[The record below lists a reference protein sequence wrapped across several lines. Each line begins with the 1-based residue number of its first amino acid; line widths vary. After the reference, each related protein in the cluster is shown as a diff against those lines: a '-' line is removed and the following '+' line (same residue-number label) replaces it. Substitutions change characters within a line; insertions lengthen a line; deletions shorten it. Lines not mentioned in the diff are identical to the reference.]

1 MAVRGE
7 TMNAG
12 ILLIILTFAA
22 SVALYGLRR
31 INIPRKPGF
40 EGIEAPE
47 TADAYNRIS
56 RWPQFRLLRLMFVR
70 KLADYAPSGI
80 LADIGCGPGYL
91 ATLIAQ
97 RHPQL
102 HVLGLDAA
110 DEMVKAAE
118 SSASN
123 LGLSD
128 RVKFRRGDAADLPL
142 RDGTLDFAVSTLSLH
157 HWSDPTRGLAE
168 AHRVLKPGG
177 QLLLFD
183 LRRDSRRLFLWLV
196 HFAQGVVV
204 PAALRRANEPLG
216 SLQSSY
222 SLAEVEAMLA
232 KSQFKEHAI
241 DGRAAWVFVWARK
254 ASQEP
259 AQLPVRG

>member
-1 MAVRGE
+1 
-7 TMNAG
+7 MNPG
-12 ILLIILTFAA
+12 FLLIILAFATG
-22 SVALYGLRR
+22 VALYGLQR
-31 INIPRKPGF
+31 IRIPRKAGF
-40 EGIEAPE
+40 EAIEAPE

-56 RWPQFRLLRLMFVR
+56 RWPQFRLLRLMIAR
-70 KLADYAPSGI
+70 QLAEYAPSGI

-97 RHPQL
+97 RHPRLQ
-102 HVLGLDAA
+102 VLGLDAS
-110 DEMVKAAE
+110 DEMVKAGDLNA
-118 SSASN
+118 AN

-128 RVKFRRGDAADLPL
+128 RVKFRRGDAAALPL
-142 RDGTLDFAVSTLSLH
+142 PDGTLDFTVSTLSLH
-157 HWSDPTRGLAE
+157 HWSDPSRGLAE
-168 AHRVLKPGG
+168 VHRVLKPGG

-183 LRRDSRRLFLWLV
+183 LRRDSRRFFLWLV

-254 ASQEP
+254 APQEAAP
-259 AQLPVRG
+259 HPVRG

>member
-1 MAVRGE
+1 
-7 TMNAG
+7 MNPG
-12 ILLIILTFAA
+12 ILLIILTLAVG
-22 SVALYGLRR
+22 VAVYGLRR
-31 INIPRKPGF
+31 INIPRKAGF
-40 EGIEAPE
+40 EGIEVPE
-47 TADAYNRIS
+47 TAEAYNRIS
-56 RWPQFRLLRLMFVR
+56 RWPQFRVLRLMIAR
-70 KLADYAPSGI
+70 QLACYAPSGI

-102 HVLGLDAA
+102 EVLGLDAS

-118 SSASN
+118 SNASN

-128 RVKFRRGDAADLPL
+128 RVKFRRGDAANLPL
-142 RDGTLDFAVSTLSLH
+142 PDGTLDFAVSTLSLH
-157 HWSDPTRGLAE
+157 HWSDPSRGLAE

-183 LRRDSRRLFLWLV
+183 LRRDALRFFLWLV

-222 SLAEVEAMLA
+222 SLTEAQALLAE
-232 KSQFKEHAI
+232 SQFKEYAI

-254 ASQEP
+254 ASQEA